1 MKIRTLKNLL
11 IVILALKA
19 SVSFSGEYTQKET
32 LGNSPLYI
40 RSWYHAFYE
49 EDSRGTLSNLKDS
62 LNNWS
67 YMDEMVENH
76 DLAKEVQ
83 GDIKGRKSFITNS
96 MLKFFE
102 RKVSE
107 EGKKSDGN
115 YTFVAMAKMNN
126 GLRPGSTI
134 GVSDTF
140 KFKFR
145 GKLLQG
151 NGTMVVVNPYLDF
164 NIQFDVRKGAF
175 VEGSKKF
182 EDLDI
187 TSTLNYNLKEHLTSF
202 RVDREIANDLDA
214 TITYENGRSTH
225 NAGDVS
231 LKLMYSRP
239 F

>member
-1 MKIRTLKNLL
+1 M
-11 IVILALKA
+11 VALRA
-19 SVSFSGEYTQKET
+19 SFSLSADYPQREVSGV
-32 LGNSPLYI
+32 SPLYI
-40 RSWYHAFYE
+40 RSWYEAFYE
-49 EDSRGTLSNLKDS
+49 DDSRGILSKVKNSMND
-62 LNNWS
+62 WS
-67 YMDEMVENH
+67 YMDEIVENH
-76 DLAKEVQ
+76 DLPNEVRGNLKER
-83 GDIKGRKSFITNS
+83 RKFITSS

-107 EGKKSDGN
+107 EGRRSDGN

-134 GVSDTF
+134 GVSDFF

-151 NGTMVVVNPYLDF
+151 NGTMVIVNPYLDF
-164 NIQFDVRKGAF
+164 NIQYDVRKGAF

-187 TSTLNYNLKEHLTSF
+187 TSTINYNVKEHLTTF
-202 RVDREIANDLDA
+202 KVNREISQDLNAD
-214 TITYENGRSTH
+214 ITYENGRSTH